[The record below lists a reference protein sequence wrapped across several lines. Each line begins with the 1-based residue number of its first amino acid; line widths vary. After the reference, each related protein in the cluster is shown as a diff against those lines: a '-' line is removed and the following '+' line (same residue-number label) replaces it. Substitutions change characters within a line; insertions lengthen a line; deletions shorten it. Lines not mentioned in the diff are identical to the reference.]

1 MTKNSAVEG
10 HLLGVQ
16 NTSRLFLVGL
26 DQWQQKSLE
35 VSKLN
40 DIIWGGQTFREANSV
55 NET

>member
-1 MTKNSAVEG
+1 MTKNPAVEG